1 MTERVEIYCTKCRGK
16 RMCEAEKVDWDKEK
30 AVIHAYKGH
39 CPDCGTKCM
48 RLLGRTSKGLPR
60 TPGKVN
66 DKKYRDRKRQREY
79 YDVIENLPKIKGGL
93 IDPDRIF

>member
-1 MTERVEIYCTKCRGK
+1 
-16 RMCEAEKVDWDKEK
+16 MCEAEKVDWDKEK

-48 RLLGRTSKGLPR
+48 RLLGRTSKGLPTASVR
-60 TPGKVN
+60 ERVRKHSE
-66 DKKYRDRKRQREY
+66 RKRQREY